1 MGIMKIFL
9 TGLCILLSISV
20 TAQVHTKS
28 WKQITESNDQKWYAS
43 EEAAQVAEN
52 VLLYQRNI
60 GGWPKNIQMQQSL
73 SEEEKK
79 KLVSLKS
86 EPKDCTIDNGATC
99 QEMLFLSKIY
109 SKNPD
114 ERYKIAFLRGLDYL
128 LTAQY
133 KNGGWPQFYPL
144 IKGYYTHITYNDDA
158 MVNVLELFKEL
169 KNKTNVYSISP
180 SPEILEKVNFAF
192 NKGIECILK
201 TQYKQNGMLTA
212 WCAQHDEVSLLPAKA
227 RAYELPSL
235 SGKESAKIALLL
247 MSIENPSQGIID
259 AVEAAVHWFEK
270 TKIQGIKIETELDE
284 ISKKK
289 NRIVVAE
296 PNAEPLW
303 ARFMELDTNTPFF
316 CDRDG
321 IKKATLAEIGNERRN
336 GYAWYTNEPKE
347 VLKKYANWKKNNE
360 TSKSLKRKSPI
371 KDEFSVVVDQKGTGD
386 FLTIQEA
393 INASPAFPYK
403 RITIFIK
410 DGIYKEKV
418 KVHSWNPK
426 ITLLGESREG
436 TIITYDDYFNKI
448 GLGRNSTF
456 YTYTMLVE
464 GNDFFAKNLTIQN
477 TAGEVGQAV
486 ALNVN
491 ADRVC
496 FTNCSLLGNQD
507 TLYTSGEGT
516 KNYFSN
522 CYIEGTTD
530 FIFGDAT
537 VLFENCEIHSIKDSY
552 ITAAS
557 TPQNTA
563 FGYVFK
569 NCKLTAAAKATQVYL
584 GRPWRIYAKTVFMNC
599 AMGEHIKPEGWE
611 NWSKPEAE
619 KTSFYAEYN
628 CTGVGYQPEKRVAWS
643 HQLDKI
649 QAQGYSNEAILGID
663 FYHQVQQYLNNVK

>member
-1 MGIMKIFL
+1 MGVLKFL
-9 TGLCILLSISV
+9 LKGLCILVSISV

-73 SEEEKK
+73 SDVDKQ
-79 KLVSLKS
+79 KLVELKS
-86 EPKDCTIDNGATC
+86 EPIECTIDNGATC

-114 ERYKIAFLRGLDYL
+114 TRYKMAFLKGLNYL

-133 KNGGWPQFYPL
+133 DNGGWPQFYPL

-180 SPEILEKVNFAF
+180 SPEILEKVNSAF
-192 NKGIECILK
+192 NKGIDCILK
-201 TQYKQNGMLTA
+201 TQYKQNGELTA

-235 SGKESAKIALLL
+235 SGKESAKITLLL
-247 MSIENPSQGIID
+247 MSIENPSQEIID
-259 AVEAAVHWFEK
+259 AVEAAVRWFEK
-270 TKIQGIKIETELDE
+270 TKIEGIKIESISNPT
-284 ISKKK
+284 SKKEDK
-289 NRIVVAE
+289 VVVQSS
-296 PNAEPLW
+296 NASPLW
-303 ARFMELDTNTPFF
+303 ARFMDLDTNIPFF

-321 IKKATLAEIGNERRN
+321 IKKATLAEIGLERRS
-336 GYAWYTNEPKE
+336 GYGWYTDEPKE
-347 VLKKYANWKKNNE
+347 VLKKYIYWKKNIARISSE
-360 TSKSLKRKSPI
+360 SSKKKALV
-371 KDEFSVVVDQKGTGD
+371 KDDFYIVVDQTGHGN
-386 FLTIQEA
+386 FLTIQDA
-393 INASPAFPYK
+393 INSAPSFPYQ
-403 RITIFIK
+403 RIIIFVK
-410 DGIYKEKV
+410 NGVYKEKV

-426 ITLLGESREG
+426 ISLIGESREG

-477 TAGEVGQAV
+477 TSGEVGQAV

-491 ADRVC
+491 ADRV
-496 FTNCSLLGNQD
+496 FFSNCSFIGNQD

-516 KNYFSN
+516 KNYFNN

-537 VLFENCEIHSIKDSY
+537 VLFESCEIHSKKDSY
-552 ITAAS
+552 VTAAS
-557 TPQNTA
+557 TPQNTN

-569 NCKLTAAAKATQVYL
+569 DCKLTAVEGVSQVYL

-599 AMGEHIKPEGWE
+599 EMGVHIKPEGWE

-619 KTSFYAEYN
+619 KTAFYAEYN
-628 CTGVGYQPEKRVAWS
+628 CKGSGFQPQKRVSWS
-643 HQLDKI
+643 HQLTKKESEE
-649 QAQGYSNEAILGID
+649 YTKEAILGIE
-663 FYHQVQQYLNNVK
+663 FAQHIQSFK